1 MHNVRKNN
9 KTNHAKR
16 RGFTLIELLVVIAII
31 AILMGILMPALSRVR
46 EQARQQTC
54 WARVQQH
61 VLALTMCAN
70 ENDGKIPDRRAGAWL
85 QDLSQGTVDPMLKTG
100 LTRKMF
106 YCPSNKNTTKYN
118 DFYWLFDATARNA
131 WNGST
136 FSSTSGFVISGYC
149 YIMGRNNA
157 ITPYRDDPVKK
168 IFLRTV
174 NEKMPS
180 LRELSLDT
188 IIGASRPTA
197 KYGWTFTE
205 VTGGLMTDHQVYD
218 VTSHIDGKGIP
229 IGQNVAYL
237 DGHAGWRRFNPASN
251 RWQDGQVSCQHRSEL
266 LLVRAAK
273 TSRLVE

>member
-1 MHNVRKNN
+1 MQNVRKNN
-9 KTNHAKR
+9 KTNPAKR
-16 RGFTLIELLVVIAII
+16 HGFTLIELLVVIAII
-31 AILMGILMPALSRVR
+31 AILMGILMPALARVR
-46 EQARQQTC
+46 EQVRQQSC
-54 WARVQQH
+54 CARVKQH
-61 VLALTMCAN
+61 GLALTMWAN
-70 ENDGKIPDRRAGAWL
+70 DNDGRLPEASAGAWL
-85 QDLSQGTVDPMLKTG
+85 QDLSCRAVVPMLKTG

-118 DFYWLFDATARNA
+118 DFYWLFDAAARSA

-136 FSSTSGFVISGYC
+136 FSNTNGFVISGYC
-149 YIMGRNNA
+149 YIMGRNSA

-188 IIGASRPTA
+188 IIGASRPAA

-237 DGHAGWRRFNPASN
+237 DGHAGWRRFNPDY
-251 RWQDGQVSCQHRSEL
+251 QTDGTT
-266 LLVRAAK
+266 AK
-273 TSRLVE
+273 SRVNIGQNFFW